1 MRKYW
6 KMLFSVVMILTM
18 LAFNQTV
25 LAKDSTV
32 QTSISVENV
41 LERAGDSTPFSIA
54 LESIDAMKTIEEITI
69 AGSGKASFSPLTF
82 TTVGQYTY
90 RVYQKPSQTKDY
102 QADTTVFDVLVYVTY
117 DEDGTLVAKVIS
129 RRAGDEEKSAITF
142 KPKRLVKPIPPRQ
155 PDIPKTP
162 LPVAGEVKS
171 LLGILSIVL
180 LGLLVLL
187 YVKKLK
193 NRL

>member
-1 MRKYW
+1 MRNYL

-18 LAFNQTV
+18 LVFSPSV
-25 LAKDSTV
+25 LAKDSNA
-32 QTSISVENV
+32 QISISVENI
-41 LERAGDSTPFSIA
+41 LEKSSDNTPFSIV
-54 LESIDAMKTIEEITI
+54 LESADSMKTVEEITI
-69 AGSGKASFSPLTF
+69 AGSGKGNFSPLTF
-82 TTVGQYTY
+82 TTVGQYAY
-90 RVYQKPSQTKDY
+90 RVYQKPSQNKDY

-155 PDIPKTP
+155 PNIPKTL
-162 LPVAGEVKS
+162 LPFAGEVKS
-171 LLGILSIVL
+171 LLGILGVVL

-193 NRL
+193 SKL

>member
-1 MRKYW
+1 
-6 KMLFSVVMILTM
+6 MLFSVVMILTM

-41 LERAGDSTPFSIA
+41 LERAGDSTPFSVA

-90 RVYQKPSQTKDY
+90 RVYQKPSQNKDY

-129 RRAGDEEKSAITF
+129 RRAGDEEKLAITF
-142 KPKRLVKPIPPRQ
+142 KPKWLVKPIPPRQ
-155 PDIPKTP
+155 PNIPKTP
-162 LPVAGEVKS
+162 LPLAGEVKS

-193 NRL
+193 SRL

>member
-1 MRKYW
+1 
-6 KMLFSVVMILTM
+6 MLFSVVMILTM

-54 LESIDAMKTIEEITI
+54 LESIDAMKTIEEVTI

-90 RVYQKPSQTKDY
+90 RVYQKPSQNKDY

-155 PDIPKTP
+155 PNIPKTPKTP
-162 LPVAGEVKS
+162 LPLAGEVKS

-193 NRL
+193 SRL

>member
-1 MRKYW
+1 
-6 KMLFSVVMILTM
+6 M

-54 LESIDAMKTIEEITI
+54 LESIDAMKTIEEVTI

-90 RVYQKPSQTKDY
+90 RVYQKPSQNKDY

-155 PDIPKTP
+155 PNIPKTPKTPKTP
-162 LPVAGEVKS
+162 LPLAGEVKS

-193 NRL
+193 SRL